1 MLQLLF
7 QSRRAIHPLKKKQ
20 PHFTVYVT
28 AVLNFKQN
36 NYFRT
41 ERRHEI
47 A

>member
-7 QSRRAIHPLKKKQ
+7 QSIRAIYPLKKKS
-20 PHFTVYVT
+20 HFTVYIS

-41 ERRHEI
+41 VRRHEI

>member
-1 MLQLLF
+1 MPQSLF
-7 QSRRAIHPLKKKQ
+7 QGIRVIHPFKKKS
-20 PHFTVYVT
+20 HFTVYVS

-41 ERRHEI
+41 VRRHEI